1 MANISDWLNKIKSAI
16 YGREVRTALRDSID
30 AVNKETESNTE
41 SCKKLR
47 TDLTDHSN
55 AKATGS
61 VSGHVTLSD
70 SVSNTSN
77 DSNSVAATPYAVK
90 VAHDKALDARSAADT
105 NRESLLNEVSNRIE
119 ADNKV
124 ADRISQEAKER
135 QRADDELSSRI
146 TAEKNER
153 VKADEIMSGD
163 IDTLKSKAHTH
174 DNKEVLDGITS
185 DDVEKWN
192 SIKNQV
198 TQEQLN
204 EHAAYNDELIA
215 GLMREIMI
223 LQSALGIISYDG
235 GLFEQDYDGIE
246 LDGGDFEN
254 EQESEFDC
262 GDFEP
267 LIISTQ
273 INAVLDGGKY

>member
-1 MANISDWLNKIKSAI
+1 M
-16 YGREVRTALRDSID
+16 
-30 AVNKETESNTE
+30 
-41 SCKKLR
+41 
-47 TDLTDHSN
+47 
-55 AKATGS
+55 
-61 VSGHVTLSD
+61 
-70 SVSNTSN
+70 
-77 DSNSVAATPYAVK
+77 AATPYAVK
-90 VAHDKALDARSAADT
+90 IAHDKAVDARSAADS
-105 NRESLLNEVSNRIE
+105 NRAALNDEVSNRIE
-119 ADNKV
+119 VDNKL

-135 QRADDELSSRI
+135 QRAD
-146 TAEKNER
+146 
-153 VKADEIMSGD
+153 EIMSGD
-163 IDTLKSKAHTH
+163 INTLKSKAHTH

-192 SIKNQV
+192 GIKNQV

>member
-16 YGREVRTALRDSID
+16 YGREVRTALYDSIN

-90 VAHDKALDARSAADT
+90 IAHDKAVDARSAADS
-105 NRESLLNEVSNRIE
+105 NRAALNDEVSNRIE
-119 ADNKV
+119 VDNKL

-135 QRADDELSSRI
+135 QRAD
-146 TAEKNER
+146 
-153 VKADEIMSGD
+153 EIMSGD
-163 IDTLKSKAHTH
+163 INTLKSKAHTH

-192 SIKNQV
+192 RIKNQV

>member
-16 YGREVRTALRDSID
+16 YGREVRTALYDSIN

-90 VAHDKALDARSAADT
+90 IAHDKAVDARSAAD
-105 NRESLLNEVSNRIE
+105 SNRAALNDE
-119 ADNKV
+119 VTKRSNADK
-124 ADRISQEAKER
+124 DLSERI
-135 QRADDELSSRI
+135 
-146 TAEKNER
+146 NEQ

-163 IDTLKSKAHTH
+163 INTLKSKAHTH
-174 DNKEVLDGITS
+174 ENKEVLDGITS

-192 SIKNQV
+192 GIKNQV

-215 GLMREIMI
+215 GLMREIML
-223 LQSALGIISYDG
+223 LQTALGIVICDG
-235 GLFEQDYDGIE
+235 GLFEQDYDEIE
-246 LDGGDFEN
+246 FDGGDFDN
-254 EQESEFDC
+254 EPTDEFDC

-267 LIISTQ
+267 LKISTQ
-273 INAVLDGGKY
+273 VNAVLDGGKY